1 VDHSQT
7 SLYHRAGKGIFSY
20 LYWRPV
26 APLNT
31 EPYMVFLT
39 ILQPGPVT
47 GGFDAGCRHHFLLLL
62 PSDHL
67 QEPEDIHLINVG
79 FFPAAVFRI
88 RDILQQIRGSVPL
101 TSGSGSFL
109 Q

>member
-1 VDHSQT
+1 
-7 SLYHRAGKGIFSY
+7 
-20 LYWRPV
+20 
-26 APLNT
+26 
-31 EPYMVFLT
+31 M
-39 ILQPGPVT
+39 QPGPVT

-88 RDILQQIRGSVPL
+88 RDILRRRRILGSVNWLADPDPAISLVIFKKLIKMYGKFLKVFLL
-101 TSGSGSFL
+101 TVFL
-109 Q
+109 TLGTFSSL